1 MAHRT
6 IDIDTTPSGVTAT
19 ITVGDTRPL
28 TIEGPPGAVATVISD
43 QIAALC
49 ATPEP
54 TAATVLAC

>member
-19 ITVGDTRPL
+19 ITVGDTRPV
-28 TIEGPPGAVATVISD
+28 TIEGPPEAVATVIAA
-43 QIAALC
+43 QVAALC

-54 TAATVLAC
+54 EADVVAC